1 MDQPE
6 ICEQEWLIWLIHAI
20 IIATCLQ
27 KWLICQKSADLSHMN
42 G

>member
-6 ICEQEWLIWLIHAI
+6 ICEQEWLMHAI
-20 IIATCLQ
+20 IITTCLQ
-27 KWLICQKSADLSHMN
+27 KWLICQKSADLPHMN

>member
-20 IIATCLQ
+20 IITTLQ